1 MTDNEIPESEIVRRQ
16 NLPPAAI
23 RALKEADQRRR
34 DAAENQLPTEIDGPK
49 GEEPTR
55 FGDWERKGRAVD
67 F

>member
-1 MTDNEIPESEIVRRQ
+1 MTDSEIPESEAERRK

-34 DAAENQLPTEIDGPK
+34 DAAENQRPTEIGGPK

-55 FGDWERKGRAVD
+55 YGDWERKGRAVD